1 MYEEL
6 IERLR
11 FQTKFCENTANG
23 NQTKYWLNE
32 AADTIKKLTAVNRD
46 LNKCIEFLK
55 YATERD
61 TDALQ
66 AELDHVKAERDY
78 IAKYIPRECYTC
90 KFWRP
95 KTDNPCASTS
105 NRPCNYRLRE
115 SWEWKGIES

>member
-32 AADTIKKLTAVNRD
+32 AADAIKKLTAVNRD

-55 YATERD
+55 
-61 TDALQ
+61 
-66 AELDHVKAERDY
+66 
-78 IAKYIPRECYTC
+78 
-90 KFWRP
+90 
-95 KTDNPCASTS
+95 
-105 NRPCNYRLRE
+105 
-115 SWEWKGIES
+115 